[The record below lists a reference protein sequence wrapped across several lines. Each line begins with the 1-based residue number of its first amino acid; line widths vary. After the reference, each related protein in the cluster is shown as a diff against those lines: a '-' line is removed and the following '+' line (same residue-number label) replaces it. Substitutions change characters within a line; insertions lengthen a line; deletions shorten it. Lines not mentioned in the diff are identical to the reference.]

1 VKSLRLIDL
10 IFFKEYLNFK
20 KLKILDKPKIMKKL
34 FTFILFSLFIN
45 TAIAQTNT
53 FTVYYFDV
61 KRGME
66 SSLADV
72 FDSFYEGVEFKSGG
86 VYLERM
92 HRGDVSGTHRVVAFG
107 ELGKFGVADGQKTS
121 QDWEQFRTNRNKFI
135 EKNGPSYSGRI
146 MLSNGVDPFSKGYF
160 QLYEGKIYEL
170 EKFTAA
176 HSKAMKDVWDY
187 NGNAMLFGTYDVGA
201 PGGATHWAAFGADNL
216 ESLMQWKVYI
226 EENNAKGQAEYFKT
240 RGKAEDLTN
249 YSLTILKQYGGF

>member
-1 VKSLRLIDL
+1 
-10 IFFKEYLNFK
+10 
-20 KLKILDKPKIMKKL
+20 MKNL

-45 TAIAQTNT
+45 SALAQTNT

-135 EKNGPSYSGRI
+135 EENGPSYSGRI
-146 MLSNGVDPFSKGYF
+146 MLSNGVDPLAKVIFSYMKV
-160 QLYEGKIYEL
+160 
-170 EKFTAA
+170 KFM
-176 HSKAMKDVWDY
+176 S
-187 NGNAMLFGTYDVGA
+187 
-201 PGGATHWAAFGADNL
+201 
-216 ESLMQWKVYI
+216 
-226 EENNAKGQAEYFKT
+226 
-240 RGKAEDLTN
+240 
-249 YSLTILKQYGGF
+249 